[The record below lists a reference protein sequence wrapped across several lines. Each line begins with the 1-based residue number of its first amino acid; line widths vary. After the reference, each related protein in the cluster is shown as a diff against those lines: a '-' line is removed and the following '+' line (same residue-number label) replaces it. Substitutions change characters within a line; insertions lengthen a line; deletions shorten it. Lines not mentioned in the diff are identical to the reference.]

1 MQGIDPIFSIAI
13 LIMSIVV
20 HEVSHGYMAYYFGD
34 NTAKYAGRLT
44 LNPIKHL
51 DPFGSVILPVLLYFT
66 HAGFIFGWAKPVP
79 YNPMNL
85 RNRKWGT
92 ALVAMAGIIANFTIA
107 VIFALIIRL
116 AFAYGFASIPLI
128 SILSSIVVINVLLG
142 VFNLVPLPPLDGSK
156 VLFSLLPDS
165 ARKAEFYLEQYSFLL
180 VVIFIVFFWQY
191 LFTVIS
197 SIFSFLTGL

>member
-34 NTAKYAGRLT
+34 NTAKFAGRLT
-44 LNPIKHL
+44 LNPLKHL

-165 ARKAEFYLEQYSFLL
+165 ARKAEFYLEQYS
-180 VVIFIVFFWQY
+180 
-191 LFTVIS
+191 
-197 SIFSFLTGL
+197 

>member
-191 LFTVIS
+191 LFPVIS